1 MAAERGRSAVVS
13 VLVVV
18 IVAAGLLELWARQ
31 NYQAVQDRSAAR
43 NAQEMGAVRESLR
56 VREAVAGLRLQAF
69 ADSVRRLRGD
79 SLAMAEAFRATVA
92 RIRSRPLPWRVDT
105 LIQPDTSKGP
115 MVCVDGADLLACTV
129 SDSARTV
136 ELDSTRGALAECNQ
150 DRDFLRVALEAAP
163 PRSNRWGA
171 FGAGFA
177 AGCGT
182 CAAATAT
189 ACILAP

>member
-1 MAAERGRSAVVS
+1 MDAPRGNSSVVA
-13 VLVVV
+13 V
-18 IVAAGLLELWARQ
+18 IVAVVVAAGFLELWARH
-31 NYQAVQDRSAAR
+31 QAVQERSAAR
-43 NAQEMGAVRESLR
+43 HAQEIGAVRESLR
-56 VREAVAGLRLQAF
+56 VRDAVAGLRLQAF

-92 RIRSRPLPWRVDT
+92 RIRSRPLPGRVDT
-105 LIQPDTSKGP
+105 LIQRDTFPGP
-115 MVCVDGADLLACTV
+115 MVCVDGADLIACTV

-136 ELDSTRGALAECNQ
+136 ELDSTRGALYECNQ
-150 DRDFLRVALEAAP
+150 DRDFLRGALEAAP
-163 PRSNRWGA
+163 PRSSRWGA